1 MNNMKTKKW
10 TIVLS
15 VFGAFFRFCNAGAK
29 GTVSYADDCP
39 QGWAPAPI
47 SVQNEICYKK
57 LNDTSKYNNGAKL
70 CLEEDPRATM
80 AMPKTDQEIKAVATK
95 VLEGEYAWIGLND
108 RDDEGIFLFNDGDPL
123 VLSDYRNKP
132 WNSGSPVS
140 DTNVNCVKVWY
151 QKERS
156 YKFIDENCSVKLN
169 IVCQIDLFD
178 ASSFSSSAETTPSEY
193 FSSAST
199 PVASCCICRDNE
211 TPVVTSIDDIKEQLL
226 IDKTTLSSFKRSKT
240 SAEDIRISSR
250 YIGLAGS
257 VVIASV
263 LGLIVSLD
271 AFKFLKRC
279 R

>member
-1 MNNMKTKKW
+1 MPVIIWLCVLSTEIM
-10 TIVLS
+10 TIV
-15 VFGAFFRFCNAGAK
+15 F
-29 GTVSYADDCP
+29 
-39 QGWAPAPI
+39 PI
-47 SVQNEICYKK
+47 IS
-57 LNDTSKYNNGAKL
+57 A
-70 CLEEDPRATM
+70 
-80 AMPKTDQEIKAVATK
+80 
-95 VLEGEYAWIGLND
+95 
-108 RDDEGIFLFNDGDPL
+108 
-123 VLSDYRNKP
+123 
-132 WNSGSPVS
+132 
-140 DTNVNCVKVWY
+140 
-151 QKERS
+151 
-156 YKFIDENCSVKLN
+156 
-169 IVCQIDLFD
+169 
-178 ASSFSSSAETTPSEY
+178 SFSSSAETTPSEY

-279 R
+279 RWLRNKIFCFFYLVFFFSNPLGFSRLVWLIQMQILIMVDQKIFHWHTLEFFLWQPMVPNRRSRAFFWGRVPRDYCVRQEGEGVPMPIFW